1 MSCLPRSL
9 CTTASAAACWFW
21 RRSIVCFELSKLGP
35 NVLFQASE
43 AVLLRGIVHRQS
55 LQPLEARPN
64 FPYRRVVRIEATV
77 LASEQIATLAGF
89 GIFHR
94 GKARALM
101 RSTCHRVDD

>member
-1 MSCLPRSL
+1 MHHGERRGLSL
-9 CTTASAAACWFW
+9 VLAQVD
-21 RRSIVCFELSKLGP
+21 RLFELSKLGP

-64 FPYRRVVRIEATV
+64 FPYRRVVRIEVTV

-94 GKARALM
+94 GKYVL
-101 RSTCHRVDD
+101 